1 MKEMTEHKKK
11 SFSFRKEDFSREN
24 FIEGGIIRPAIL
36 MISFVTFLVAMFLL
50 LLGNL
55 KWGGSLIIFSF
66 IFNMYSIYTS
76 FTDEPSV
83 FRTMNLVFKLILF
96 GAELVFF
103 NYLLYLL

>member
-1 MKEMTEHKKK
+1 MKKITKEKKNA
-11 SFSFRKEDFSREN
+11 FSFRKEDFSREN

-36 MISFVTFLVAMFLL
+36 MISFVTFIIAMFLL
-50 LLGNL
+50 LIGNL

-66 IFNMYSIYTS
+66 IFNLYSIYTS
-76 FTDEPSV
+76 FTDDPSI

-96 GAELVFF
+96 GAEIVFF

>member
-1 MKEMTEHKKK
+1 MQKISKHKKNT
-11 SFSFRKEDFSREN
+11 FSFRKEDFSREN

-36 MISFVTFLVAMFLL
+36 MVSFITFIIAMFFL

-66 IFNMYSIYTS
+66 IFNLYSIYIS
-76 FTDEPSV
+76 FTDEESI
-83 FRTMNLVFKLILF
+83 FRTMNLVFKLVLF
-96 GAELVFF
+96 TAEIVFF